1 MTNLV
6 PTAAY
11 IRKNV
16 SDPGPDDGGR
26 GGASAFKQELWELLR
41 TPHTVESLS
50 RALTAASRSTT
61 DDVDSSIRAALEQ
74 WLEADLVELS
84 PDS

>member
-16 SDPGPDDGGR
+16 SDPG
-26 GGASAFKQELWELLR
+26 GGASAFERELWELLR

-50 RALTAASRSTT
+50 RALTPASRSTT

-74 WLEADLVELS
+74 WIEADLVELS